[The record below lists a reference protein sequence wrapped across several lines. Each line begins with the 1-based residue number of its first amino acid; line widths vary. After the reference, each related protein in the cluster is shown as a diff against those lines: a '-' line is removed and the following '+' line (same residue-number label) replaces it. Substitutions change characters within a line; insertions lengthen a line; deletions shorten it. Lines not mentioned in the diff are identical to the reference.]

1 MAVTA
6 VETERATGRRLE
18 GKVAIVTGGASGL
31 GLASAQRF
39 AEEGARVVC
48 VDLDGAAA
56 EQAAAG
62 IGDAALGLAADVTD
76 EAALERAVAATLE
89 RFGRVD
95 VLYANAGIPG
105 TGQVHEISLA
115 EWQRVID
122 VNLTG
127 VFLSARAV
135 LPPMLAQG
143 AGSLVLQASVGGLT
157 GIRSLPAYAAAKG
170 GVVALTK
177 QMAADYSERG
187 IRVNAICPGT
197 VRTPLVEAT
206 YVGFAGSEE
215 AAKEALARR
224 DRDYPMGRLGAVED
238 VANLALFLAS
248 DESRWI
254 AGGIYTVDGG
264 MTAVSQWS
272 PAAQ

>member
-1 MAVTA
+1 MAVK
-6 VETERATGRRLE
+6 RLD
-18 GKVAIVTGGASGL
+18 GKVAIVTGGGSGL

-56 EQAAAG
+56 EAAAAG
-62 IGDAALGLAADVTD
+62 IGDSALGLTADVTD
-76 EAALERAVAATLE
+76 EDSLERAVDATLE

-105 TGQVHEISLA
+105 TGSVHELTRTD
-115 EWQRVID
+115 WQRVID

-143 AGSLVLQASVGGLT
+143 AGSLILQASVGGLT

-170 GVVALTK
+170 GVIALTK

-187 IRVNAICPGT
+187 VRVNAICPGT

-206 YVGFAGSEE
+206 YVGYFGSEE
-215 AAKEALARR
+215 AGQDALARR

-238 VANLALFLAS
+238 IANLALFLAS
-248 DESRWI
+248 DEARWL
-254 AGGIYTVDGG
+254 AGGIYVADGG

-272 PAAQ
+272 PTAR